1 MKLETRYTDEVK
13 TEEFSIFFT
22 NYPDVVFV
30 LVSDDG
36 EDVAIAT
43 ADNLSDIEDAAATD
57 WIEIHNFGVKVQN
70 HGYGNQLVKLIQERY
85 SLIEAHEVL
94 KAAEGFWT
102 KMGFEQNGEVWTWT
116 K

>member
-1 MKLETRYTDEVK
+1 MKLETRYADEVN
-13 TEEFSIFFT
+13 EREFSIFFT

-43 ADNLSDIEDAAATD
+43 ADNLTDTDDAEDTD
-57 WIEIHNFGVKVQN
+57 WIEVHNLGVKETG
-70 HGYGNQLVKLIQERY
+70 HGYGSQLVKLLQGKY
-85 SLIEAHEVL
+85 AAIEVHEVL
-94 KAAEGFWT
+94 SEAEGFWT
-102 KMGFEQNGEVWTWT
+102 KMRFEQNGEVWIWN